1 MSYLKS
7 FFSYKNP
14 SSDHFVHLNMINKYR
29 ENNFQINLKNINYFN
44 QKYHHYP
51 FFFHWILSKYFFKT
65 VVNYPLLISYAINVL
80 SFIFFNLF
88 LSLVKNDYNF
98 YELFLLNVIKL
109 IFPFSYIYWN
119 AKNLGISGRAF
130 GVLLGELFSYGL
142 FFLVNYEDNFYVY
155 VYLYIIGFIS
165 LISSLFTFQ
174 FVYLISLI
182 ISIFLNNPILFALM
196 NLLFPGLIL
205 IFPNYGKDF
214 IKGQLNHKINYS
226 KYLAKVKLLKERKS
240 IYRDFIYDFWVKMFL
255 NFKKGLKYIFKNPI
269 VEVIYGFP
277 FLIIYL
283 FNIMF
288 SNSSEF
294 SIDLVILSSLILF
307 LLICLRPFR
316 FLGEPQRYIEF
327 IIPLISILF
336 IKTTNPLIINLSIL
350 LSLVIIFLLKEV
362 NKVQSNSGEE
372 RQSIS
377 DYLINN
383 FDKDLII
390 TSNHVDYVKDLV
402 PYFKVL
408 KIDLTKKYNS
418 ENEFKFFIKNDYT
431 THSVEGLIDFNKNF
445 KIDLLII
452 KKELYT
458 DEENKILF
466 NNIKA
471 SLIKAFDEY
480 EIYKIK
486 K

>member
-1 MSYLKS
+1 M
-7 FFSYKNP
+7 
-14 SSDHFVHLNMINKYR
+14 
-29 ENNFQINLKNINYFN
+29 
-44 QKYHHYP
+44 
-51 FFFHWILSKYFFKT
+51 
-65 VVNYPLLISYAINVL
+65 
-80 SFIFFNLF
+80 
-88 LSLVKNDYNF
+88 
-98 YELFLLNVIKL
+98 
-109 IFPFSYIYWN
+109 
-119 AKNLGISGRAF
+119 
-130 GVLLGELFSYGL
+130 
-142 FFLVNYEDNFYVY
+142 
-155 VYLYIIGFIS
+155 
-165 LISSLFTFQ
+165 
-174 FVYLISLI
+174 
-182 ISIFLNNPILFALM
+182 
-196 NLLFPGLIL
+196 
-205 IFPNYGKDF
+205 
-214 IKGQLNHKINYS
+214 
-226 KYLAKVKLLKERKS
+226 
-240 IYRDFIYDFWVKMFL
+240 
-255 NFKKGLKYIFKNPI
+255 
-269 VEVIYGFP
+269 
-277 FLIIYL
+277 
-283 FNIMF
+283 
-288 SNSSEF
+288 
-294 SIDLVILSSLILF
+294 
-307 LLICLRPFR
+307 
-316 FLGEPQRYIEF
+316 
-327 IIPLISILF
+327 
-336 IKTTNPLIINLSIL
+336 
-350 LSLVIIFLLKEV
+350 KEV

-390 TSNHVDYVKDLV
+390 TSNHVNYVKDLV

>member
-205 IFPNYGKDF
+205 IFPNY
-214 IKGQLNHKINYS
+214 
-226 KYLAKVKLLKERKS
+226 
-240 IYRDFIYDFWVKMFL
+240 
-255 NFKKGLKYIFKNPI
+255 
-269 VEVIYGFP
+269 
-277 FLIIYL
+277 
-283 FNIMF
+283 
-288 SNSSEF
+288 
-294 SIDLVILSSLILF
+294 
-307 LLICLRPFR
+307 
-316 FLGEPQRYIEF
+316 
-327 IIPLISILF
+327 
-336 IKTTNPLIINLSIL
+336 
-350 LSLVIIFLLKEV
+350 
-362 NKVQSNSGEE
+362 
-372 RQSIS
+372 
-377 DYLINN
+377 
-383 FDKDLII
+383 
-390 TSNHVDYVKDLV
+390 
-402 PYFKVL
+402 
-408 KIDLTKKYNS
+408 
-418 ENEFKFFIKNDYT
+418 
-431 THSVEGLIDFNKNF
+431 
-445 KIDLLII
+445 
-452 KKELYT
+452 
-458 DEENKILF
+458 
-466 NNIKA
+466 
-471 SLIKAFDEY
+471 
-480 EIYKIK
+480 
-486 K
+486 